1 MKKRN
6 QIIALLLAGA
16 LCFGSA
22 SSVSAAPAPDG
33 KTNAE
38 DTPAAAN
45 GAYEQWQTEWETIKD
60 DWTQMSLS
68 MGEDE
73 TQINFGWYSK
83 TQAPTLTVDGK
94 SVAVT
99 VSEGPTAKD
108 GSAYYVCKATAKDLL
123 PGEHSYQTD
132 GGEEVAFTVQDASD
146 GFSFIYVGDPQIG
159 SSNELKGEDSEEFY
173 AAQSASVCSDAFN
186 WNDTLNQAF
195 ERESDASFVLSA
207 GDQIQTTAKK
217 APNKDAT
224 NSEIEY
230 AGYLSADKL
239 ESVPVATTVGNHDAD
254 NPNYLYHFNIP
265 NLSELGSNDIVGG
278 DYYYTYGDA
287 LFIMLNTQDTNVTE
301 HKQFI
306 EEAVNAHPDKTWRI
320 VTLHQDIYGSA
331 EHSNEPEITN
341 LRYTLVPYF
350 EENDIDVV
358 LTGHDHAYS
367 RSEILQGGQKT
378 VEYTDDEFD
387 EQLDKDMDAGE
398 DPETRYEA
406 PGNIKDDTTDEA
418 EQKYLNYLD
427 SVMDKDAVQSDNE
440 ELVVNPEGILYMT
453 ASSSSGSKYYDLVP
467 RKQSYIAERWQED
480 VPTYSVINVD
490 SNTFSI
496 ATYRTD
502 NGEQIDKTFTI
513 EKADA
518 STLPYEDVSE
528 DSWFYNYAK
537 SMYEKGIMT
546 GLTNTRFGPAETL
559 KRAQFAVTLYRLA
572 GTPAVTYEE
581 AFPDVP
587 KDQWYTDAI
596 IWAYKNDVIT
606 GYTDSGLFGTADEI
620 TREQMVTMMYRYAK
634 KNGIGTSTSASLDSF
649 PDGQSV
655 TAYALDAMKWAVTE
669 KIIQGDGTTGLLNAW
684 NSINRAETTAVL
696 DRYITYSDALN

>member
-1 MKKRN
+1 
-6 QIIALLLAGA
+6 
-16 LCFGSA
+16 
-22 SSVSAAPAPDG
+22 
-33 KTNAE
+33 
-38 DTPAAAN
+38 
-45 GAYEQWQTEWETIKD
+45 
-60 DWTQMSLS
+60 
-68 MGEDE
+68 
-73 TQINFGWYSK
+73 
-83 TQAPTLTVDGK
+83 
-94 SVAVT
+94 
-99 VSEGPTAKD
+99 
-108 GSAYYVCKATAKDLL
+108 
-123 PGEHSYQTD
+123 
-132 GGEEVAFTVQDASD
+132 
-146 GFSFIYVGDPQIG
+146 
-159 SSNELKGEDSEEFY
+159 
-173 AAQSASVCSDAFN
+173 
-186 WNDTLNQAF
+186 
-195 ERESDASFVLSA
+195 
-207 GDQIQTTAKK
+207 
-217 APNKDAT
+217 
-224 NSEIEY
+224 
-230 AGYLSADKL
+230 
-239 ESVPVATTVGNHDAD
+239 
-254 NPNYLYHFNIP
+254 
-265 NLSELGSNDIVGG
+265 
-278 DYYYTYGDA
+278 
-287 LFIMLNTQDTNVTE
+287 
-301 HKQFI
+301 
-306 EEAVNAHPDKTWRI
+306 
-320 VTLHQDIYGSA
+320 
-331 EHSNEPEITN
+331 
-341 LRYTLVPYF
+341 
-350 EENDIDVV
+350 
-358 LTGHDHAYS
+358 
-367 RSEILQGGQKT
+367 
-378 VEYTDDEFD
+378 
-387 EQLDKDMDAGE
+387 MDAGE

-528 DSWFYNYAK
+528 DSWFYSYAK

-684 NSINRAETTAVL
+684 NSINRAETAAVL